1 MEPGKP
7 VYKKELLGIGSEES
21 SVGLCTLW
29 TEKEKVLRDIS
40 KDNYYIAGQCYSTQ
54 EGINLIIRNCL
65 ASKNIRQ
72 IVLCGVDLG
81 KSGDVLVAL
90 SRYGL
95 DGRKVIGTN
104 CEIDEEIP
112 LESVEAFR
120 RNVEIIDKRDVRD
133 YKVLND
139 FLGGLPRLNG
149 WGEPEHYKKHTP
161 KKPKSYPSEE
171 VGFVIRSGKVGDVW
185 LKILDHV
192 LRFGHIK
199 KSHHGDDQQELVG
212 LVSVVNDEDPDGI
225 DWKDYFQF
233 TKEHFEVYQKQLMT
247 DVIEKDLSYTYG
259 SRLRDFGGINQI
271 DSLVEELKRAR
282 YSRRAVAITWDVEK
296 DHDNEHS
303 PCLDV
308 IQALV
313 QDKLHITAYFRSND
327 MFGAWPENALALRK
341 IQYEI
346 ASRVE
351 VEVGDLIIVSNSAHI
366 YSSDWEKARKIV
378 NENSIHNEKCSD
390 PRGNVLIDLE
400 EGKIKISHLD
410 PFGKK
415 VGEFFVNSAI
425 EGYKLIHKEK
435 IISQIDHALDI
446 GVELGRAEIALKKGL
461 RYVQDGEL
469 GFG

>member
-1 MEPGKP
+1 MESRGP
-7 VYKKELLGIGSEES
+7 VYKKDLLGIGNAAS

-40 KDNYYIAGQCYSTQ
+40 KDNYYIAGQCYSKQ
-54 EGINLIIRNCL
+54 EGVNLIIRNCL
-65 ASKNIRQ
+65 ANKNIRQ

-81 KSGDVLVAL
+81 KSGDIFVAL
-90 SRYGL
+90 SKYGL

-104 CEIDEEIP
+104 CDIDEEIP
-112 LESVEAFR
+112 IEAVERFR
-120 RNVEIIDKRDVRD
+120 KNVEIIDKRDIRD

-139 FLGGLPRLNG
+139 FLSGLPCLNV
-149 WGEPEHYKKHTP
+149 WGEPEFYEKHIP
-161 KKPKSYPSEE
+161 KKPDSYPSEGT
-171 VGFVIRSGKVGDVW
+171 GFVVRGKKVGDVW
-185 LKILDHV
+185 LKILDYV
-192 LRFGHIK
+192 LKFGHIK
-199 KSHHGDDQQELVG
+199 KSHHGDDQQEIVG
-212 LVSVVNDEDPDGI
+212 LISVVSDEDPDNI

-259 SRLRDFGGINQI
+259 SRLRDFEGINQI

-282 YSRRAVAITWDVEK
+282 YSRRAVAITWNVEK
-296 DHDNEHS
+296 DHDNVHS

-341 IQYEI
+341 VQYEV
-346 ASRVE
+346 AERVG
-351 VEVGDLIIVSNSAHI
+351 VEVGDLIIISNSAHI
-366 YSSDWEKARKIV
+366 YSSNWEEARKIV
-378 NENSIHNEKCSD
+378 RENSLNNEKCSD
-390 PRGNVLIDLE
+390 PRGNVLIDVE
-400 EGKIKISHLD
+400 NGKIKISHLD
-410 PFGKK
+410 PDGKK
-415 VGEFFVNSAI
+415 IGEFFVHSAI
-425 EGYKLIHKEK
+425 EGYKLISREK

-461 RYVQDGEL
+461 KYVQDRGL
-469 GFG
+469 DD